1 MSNFNISLVFVSKIK
16 SNFHYKK
23 MTGKIYGNLQGK
35 YKNSVFSD
43 FKNIQNKNPSAFSKF
58 DFKSTITKKNTR
70 GYVIVLK

>member
-1 MSNFNISLVFVSKIK
+1 
-16 SNFHYKK
+16 